1 MLMLY
6 LLWLLLYQEHQSCLF
21 VNCCVFSV
29 VILCDI
35 THTHIHT
42 QSWWS
47 WRSCSRDR
55 GTCVLL
61 FFCSINS
68 SLRLQTHW
76 NSPTHS
82 RKLSDSKV
90 KCEVSNFNSVCMCAC
105 SGLNMNPGVSEQ
117 ITVGPVWP
125 VDLQVGFFACPDVLQ
140 LQQQQPVIKLALLTS
155 AFRGRLIC
163 SVLLNKQGDTSRR
176 RRWTAPTLYIC
187 WGGC

>member
-1 MLMLY
+1 M
-6 LLWLLLYQEHQSCLF
+6 
-21 VNCCVFSV
+21 NCCVFSV
-29 VILCDI
+29 VILRVCYV
-35 THTHIHT
+35 THA

-47 WRSCSRDR
+47 CSRDIE
-55 GTCVLL
+55 TCVLL

-76 NSPTHS
+76 NSPTRS
-82 RKLSDSKV
+82 RKLNDSKV
-90 KCEVSNFNSVCMCAC
+90 KCEVSNFNCVYVCVCVC
-105 SGLNMNPGVSEQ
+105 SSLNMNRGVSEQ

-125 VDLQVGFFACPDVLQ
+125 VDLQVGFFTCPDVLQ

-176 RRWTAPTLYIC
+176 RRWTASDTLHLL
-187 WGGC
+187 GGLLSVSVAFWPLSKANEESTERE